1 MCAVSY
7 GTPVRGRLVPVSEPE
22 LSVKMALP
30 GELYQVEIQTSGV
43 PDPQG
48 ALETLISELDNR
60 FGAKTVYAY
69 ADSERILLQL
79 YGSPFA
85 WSALIP
91 FLPLILGGIGIVVT
105 FISVWFIF
113 SGIPSWAWG
122 LLAIGIVTLFLFPA
136 ILTWGKPKGGL

>member
-1 MCAVSY
+1 MCETCAVSY

-43 PDPQG
+43 PDPQS
-48 ALETLISELDNR
+48 ALETLISELNG

-85 WSALIP
+85 WAALIP

-105 FISVWFIF
+105 FIAVWFIF
-113 SGIPSWAWG
+113 AEIPSWAWG
-122 LLAIGIVTLFLFPA
+122 ALAIGLVMLFLFPT
-136 ILTWGKPKGGL
+136 ILEWGKGGK